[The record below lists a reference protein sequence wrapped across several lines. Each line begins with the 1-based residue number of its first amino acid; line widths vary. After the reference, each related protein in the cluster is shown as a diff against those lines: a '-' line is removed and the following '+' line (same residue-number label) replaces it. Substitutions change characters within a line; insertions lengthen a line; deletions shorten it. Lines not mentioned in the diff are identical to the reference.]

1 MNASNRCDGWVCQ
14 QVLFG
19 RKNYTIDHVFL
30 STATLYQTLLLE
42 LRSLHRFDL
51 IQMPILVGS
60 EEIPAYDITYR

>member
-1 MNASNRCDGWVCQ
+1 MSTSR
-14 QVLFG
+14 LFG
-19 RKNYTIDHVFL
+19 RKNYTTDHVFL

-51 IQMPILVGS
+51 IRMPILVGS